1 VDFLRPV
8 RAFDRYQQR
17 RKWLAIPMAVV
28 KKFGD
33 DQGGS
38 LAALVAYYAF
48 FSIFP
53 ILLVFTT
60 ILGFVVQGNESKLR
74 SVEHAV
80 QSQVPAI
87 AQWIQFKSLSGS
99 VTAVVIGIVTSLLAG
114 FGVTS
119 AAQNAFDRVWAVP
132 FKARPDFLRSRLRG
146 LMLFLSLGV
155 LFIVA
160 TGMGAIVSS
169 VLSGPLAR
177 IAGIAISLTLNL
189 ALFLAAFRFLTA
201 AAVGTRCLWVGV
213 AVAAVFW
220 EILQVG
226 GGIYLH
232 HVLKHSNHYGVF
244 ASVIG
249 ILVFFHLGAQLTLYA
264 AEVNVVVTRK
274 LWPRSLIGP
283 PQSAADEETLTA
295 LAKVEERHDVER
307 VDVAFDA
314 TTPPSQNS

>member
-1 VDFLRPV
+1 VDILRPV
-8 RAFDRYQQR
+8 RTFDRFQQK
-17 RKWLAIPMAVV
+17 RKWLAVPMAVL

-60 ILGFVVQGNESKLR
+60 ILGFVVQGNAGTLH

-80 QSQVPAI
+80 KSQVPAI
-87 AQWIQFKSLSGS
+87 AQWIPFESLSGS
-99 VTAVVIGIVTSLLAG
+99 VAAVVIGIVTSLLAG

-132 FKARPDFLRSRLRG
+132 FKERPDFLRSRLRG
-146 LMLFLSLGV
+146 LMLFLSLGG

-160 TGMGAIVSS
+160 TGMGGIVSS

-177 IAGIAISLTLNL
+177 IAGVAISLVLNF

-201 AAVGTRCLWVGV
+201 AAVGTSCLWLGV

-232 HVLKHSNHYGVF
+232 RVLKHSSHYGVF

-264 AEVNVVVTRK
+264 AEINVVVTRG
-274 LWPRSLIGP
+274 LWPRSLLGP
-283 PQSAADEETLTA
+283 PKVPADERTLVS
-295 LAKVEERHDVER
+295 LAKVEERHDNEQIDVE
-307 VDVAFDA
+307 FGP
-314 TTPPSQNS
+314 TPPSQNS